1 VELDPDEPFLP
12 FLPSPAELGT
22 VGELRALQQEA
33 ESRSRRLE
41 HWRRLVAARLDLAV
55 AAVAD
60 IDELPGHA
68 PAVLPLPPYGLREL
82 LGIGPHEHRMHE
94 TALLPRL
101 KETLERLDAHLEA
114 LAWHRCEAGRLI
126 AEQLDAD
133 AARHRAARTV
143 AAVRASA

>member
-1 VELDPDEPFLP
+1 MQLVPDEP

-33 ESRSRRLE
+33 ESRTRWLE

-60 IDELPGHA
+60 LDEPPGDA

-82 LGIGPHEHRMHE
+82 LGIGPHEHRRHE
-94 TALLPRL
+94 TALLPLL
-101 KETLERLDAHLEA
+101 KETLDRLDAHLEA
-114 LAWHRCEAGRLI
+114 LAWHRTEAARLI
-126 AEQLDAD
+126 GERLDAE
-133 AARHRAARTV
+133 AARHRVRRAAAGLRS
-143 AAVRASA
+143 AV

>member
-1 VELDPDEPFLP
+1 MDLGLSDT
-12 FLPSPAELGT
+12 FLPSPSELST
-22 VGELRALQQEA
+22 VGELRDLQQQAEA
-33 ESRSRRLE
+33 RTRRLE

-60 IDELPGHA
+60 IDEPSGTA

-101 KETLERLDAHLEA
+101 KENLEMLDAHLEA
-114 LAWHRCEAGRLI
+114 LAWHRTEAGRLL
-126 AEQLDAD
+126 AEHLDAE
-133 AARHRAARTV
+133 AAQHRAVRSI
-143 AAVRASA
+143 AV